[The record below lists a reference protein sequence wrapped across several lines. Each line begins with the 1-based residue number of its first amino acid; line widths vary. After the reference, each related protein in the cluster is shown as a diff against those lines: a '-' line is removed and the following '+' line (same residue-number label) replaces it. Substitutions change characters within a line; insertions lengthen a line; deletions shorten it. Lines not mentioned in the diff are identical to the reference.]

1 MTSYEVTSYE
11 VKPIEGD
18 NQIEL
23 IILASDGSRWEYGIP
38 YVPASGRY
46 MFEEIDV
53 IEMDFG
59 EEFAAELTDKL
70 DALVQK
76 LVNEAEN

>member
-1 MTSYEVTSYE
+1 MAFYEVESHE
-11 VKPIEGD
+11 LKPIEGD

-23 IILASDGSRWEYGIP
+23 IITAADGSRWEYGIP
-38 YVPASGRY
+38 YTPGTTRY

-59 EEFAAELTDKL
+59 EEFRDRLVEEL
-70 DALVQK
+70 DALVAK
-76 LVNEAEN
+76 LNA